1 MKAIYL
7 WAKMKQLIAV
17 NQKNK
22 QNRILC
28 SILQFHWKIY
38 FPKLTGKFQLL
49 PNFTSRLEPVNTN

>member
-28 SILQFHWKIY
+28 SILQFYWKFLLSKTYWKIS
-38 FPKLTGKFQLL
+38 TSTKFHFQ
-49 PNFTSRLEPVNTN
+49 T